1 MGVSCDCRNPI
12 TDSVNILNMEQEPD
26 KEYDFIRKRDL
37 EIFKFPRISSN
48 DYDFVKKKIQEM
60 TGFRPYMH
68 MNLKLNKKQQKLEG
82 TYFQYNKGCII

>member
-37 EIFKFPRISSN
+37 EIFKFPRISS
-48 DYDFVKKKIQEM
+48 DIYDLVKKK
-60 TGFRPYMH
+60 F
-68 MNLKLNKKQQKLEG
+68 KK
-82 TYFQYNKGCII
+82 